1 MRKIIKEIIHE
12 KNKNQN
18 TLISDKVEFKQK
30 CSQEKIKI
38 LIIQGRIVIKGIAA
52 IILYSMSYIPWTFI
66 RQNVLMIHECIITDK
81 IIIGR
86 YLIVIELAC
95 LSVITD

>member
-38 LIIQGRIVIKGIAA
+38 SIIQGRIVIKGIAA
-52 IILYSMSYIPWTFI
+52 IILYSMSYIP
-66 RQNVLMIHECIITDK
+66 
-81 IIIGR
+81 
-86 YLIVIELAC
+86 
-95 LSVITD
+95 